1 MRSKLDF
8 SAIRVRVQL
17 TSTISRIRHAQ
28 TQIAIA
34 RSIIARTIA
43 ENKIAKCRNTYARTR
58 EWLVGSDL
66 TPGNLEQNSLSLE
79 QKLKSDEIS

>member
-8 SAIRVRVQL
+8 FAIRAHIQL
-17 TSTISRIRHAQ
+17 TSTVSRIRRAQ
-28 TQIAIA
+28 TQIAVA

-43 ENKIAKCRNTYARTR
+43 ETKIAKCQNTYARTC
-58 EWLVGSDL
+58 EWLVGSNL
-66 TPGNLEQNSLSLE
+66 APENLEQNTLSLE